1 MLFIHDHKGQG
12 LVEYGLILA
21 LVSIFVMVLLY
32 LVGPQ
37 IGNIFS
43 TINSSLS
50 GIK

>member
-1 MLFIHDHKGQG
+1 MLFAISQKAQG

-21 LVSIFVMVLLY
+21 LVSIFVLVLLV

-43 TINSSLS
+43 QINSSLS
-50 GIK
+50 GI